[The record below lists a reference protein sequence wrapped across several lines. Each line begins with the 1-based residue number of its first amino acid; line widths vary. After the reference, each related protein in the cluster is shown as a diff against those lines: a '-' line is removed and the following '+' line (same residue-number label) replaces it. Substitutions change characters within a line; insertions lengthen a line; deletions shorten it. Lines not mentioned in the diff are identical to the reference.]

1 MGYPPVYPQEIKYR
15 RASLERRLYAYLID
29 YITVWLFS
37 SLVRNI
43 FLELIVFIFLW
54 FILRVIVVA
63 VNKGQS
69 LGRWAVDLKIMDA
82 RFQRI
87 PPVHILAKREG
98 IIALISFLAMIG
110 LKINF
115 HDFLL
120 MLLLLVPIVL
130 DAIGILIDD
139 EAQRAFHDRFCD
151 TIIVSTQRGIS
162 LDLKIKKLW
171 RQAKQN
177 WLSRGTNRR

>member
-1 MGYPPVYPQEIKYR
+1 MYPQEVKYR
-15 RASLERRLYAYLID
+15 RAPNLERRFYAFLID

-43 FLELIVFIFLW
+43 FLEFIVFVFLW
-54 FILRVIVVA
+54 FILRVIVVS

-69 LGRWAVDLKIMDA
+69 LGRWAMDLKIMDA

-87 PPVHILAKREG
+87 PPAHILAKREA
-98 IIALISFLAMIG
+98 IIAFISFLAMVG

-120 MLLLLVPIVL
+120 MLLLLVPVIL
-130 DAIGILIDD
+130 DGIGVLID
-139 EAQRAFHDRFCD
+139 EEGKRAFHDRFCD
-151 TIIVSTQRGIS
+151 TIVVPTQRGIS

-177 WLSRGTNRR
+177 WLSRETNRR